1 MKVNGSATLNAPAD
15 KVWQA
20 ILDPNVLVS
29 TIPGCERLEE
39 TGENQFAATVTAGVA
54 SIRGTY
60 DGKVKLSDL
69 KPHDSLLLHAEGAS
83 AAGTVAVD
91 VNVNFSDL
99 GDGTTRIDYDADAVV
114 GGMIGGVGQRML
126 TSVSKRISN
135 EFFGNVNKVL
145 NGEIV
150 VGATPVAAPAAAA
163 EPGMPATEA
172 PRVYGTPK
180 PVPAPAG
187 AGMGGMFKGMMAGA
201 AIALLGVLFG
211 SFASMEASGQDFFN
225 GLLVGAGIVLL
236 GVIAGA
242 SFSRRR

>member
-1 MKVNGSATLNAPAD
+1 MKVTGSATLNAPAD

-60 DGKVKLSDL
+60 DGKVQLSDL
-69 KPHDSLLLHAEGAS
+69 KPHDSLLLRAEGAS

-150 VGATPVAAPAAAA
+150 VGAAPVAVVQALDDGRQRLGGEFCGGRRHHLHPV
-163 EPGMPATEA
+163 
-172 PRVYGTPK
+172 RVYGDGRGRHPYRVGR
-180 PVPAPAG
+180 PCG
-187 AGMGGMFKGMMAGA
+187 RGH
-201 AIALLGVLFG
+201 LDLRFG
-211 SFASMEASGQDFFN
+211 RPGPQ
-225 GLLVGAGIVLL
+225 
-236 GVIAGA
+236 
-242 SFSRRR
+242 